1 MQLTKQQRIYI
12 VLYLLEKHGR
22 MNKAQIDR
30 CLDEL
35 GFGTSHTDQYTTMDK
50 KRWIVDDLGRW
61 TITDSGREQLH
72 LLFMRMFPV
81 VMRVL
86 RATDISN

>member
-12 VLYLLEKHGR
+12 VLYLLEKHGP
-22 MNKAQIDR
+22 MYKAQIDSR
-30 CLDEL
+30 FDKL
-35 GFGTSHTDQYTTMDK
+35 GFGTSHTEQYTTMTK

-61 TITDSGREQLH
+61 AITDSGREQLH

-86 RATDISN
+86 SATDISN